1 MKKEYNFKEFFKYAN
16 KKQIIKAYENLTES
30 EKESFISEIDS
41 KIIQKKQIIEKKA
54 IYLKEKQNEVLNL
67 IKDIRISNKKL
78 NPIIDDYLD
87 SVEKKYA

>member
-54 IYLKEKQNEVLNL
+54 IYLKEKQIEVLNL

-78 NPIIDDYLD
+78 NPIVDDYLD